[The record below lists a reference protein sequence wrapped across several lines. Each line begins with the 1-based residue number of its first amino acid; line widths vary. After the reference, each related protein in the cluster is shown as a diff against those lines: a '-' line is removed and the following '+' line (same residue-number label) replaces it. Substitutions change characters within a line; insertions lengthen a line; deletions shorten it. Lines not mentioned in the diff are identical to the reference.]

1 MSNLSQ
7 SNHPTCIVTPQ
18 ELALIKRKF
27 DCTCEELGVF
37 PEDESARRSL
47 GRALMAA
54 LARGDVDLEDAS
66 TPSSAATETLRFE
79 GEELVVAI
87 VDPRPRH

>member
-1 MSNLSQ
+1 MSSLSQ
-7 SNHPTCIVTPQ
+7 TNHPTCLVTPQ

-54 LARGDVDLEDAS
+54 VARGDLDLDAVS
-66 TPSSAATETLRFE
+66 TGTATETLSFE
-79 GEELVVAI
+79 GEELVVA
-87 VDPRPRH
+87 VTSPLPRH

>member
-1 MSNLSQ
+1 MSSLSQ

-37 PEDESARRSL
+37 PEDDNARRSL

-54 LARGDVDLEDAS
+54 VARGDLDLDDVPADTE
-66 TPSSAATETLRFE
+66 TETLRFE

-87 VDPRPRH
+87 TAPHPHH